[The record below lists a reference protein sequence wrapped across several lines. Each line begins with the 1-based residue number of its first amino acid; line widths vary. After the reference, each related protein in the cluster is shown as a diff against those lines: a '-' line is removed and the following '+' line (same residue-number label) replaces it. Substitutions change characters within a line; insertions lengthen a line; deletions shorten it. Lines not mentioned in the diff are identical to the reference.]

1 MKIPCPNCNQRLDIP
16 EELAGQ
22 IIECPICNGS
32 ITIPTSDQPASEQS
46 EANIDKKTEIPSL
59 QSRSKPKPSPKP
71 SHSSKIKKINP
82 VSRMINER
90 SDDGALHDFLPDKL
104 MIGIPTAITII
115 SLLISIMAGGI
126 PGLVL
131 NILSL
136 IVITFINAFLFIKTA
151 NWVCG
156 RYIHQNP
163 AISTVFFT
171 SSISGLLGS
180 LIGMAGISDGG
191 LTYLISLFA
200 IQTYIFELRLKEGYI
215 EALKIAVLMFILN
228 IIISIGLGCILGIF
242 AVGTVASQM

>member
-1 MKIPCPNCNQRLDIP
+1 
-16 EELAGQ
+16 
-22 IIECPICNGS
+22 
-32 ITIPTSDQPASEQS
+32 
-46 EANIDKKTEIPSL
+46 
-59 QSRSKPKPSPKP
+59 
-71 SHSSKIKKINP
+71 
-82 VSRMINER
+82 MINER

-104 MIGIPTAITII
+104 MIGIPIAITII

-136 IVITFINAFLFIKTA
+136 IVFTFINAFLFIKTT

-156 RYIHQNP
+156 RYIHQNS

-171 SSISGLLGS
+171 SSISGLLGA